1 MFCVVALSSGG
12 VLELPWML
20 LDPRRP
26 LSSTPE
32 LREEPVIPYMPE
44 LPTLPEAIIN
54 YNQTMFRVR
63 GIHTSPSGL
72 ESTCLV
78 FVYGLGQYTTYKCC
92 LTKLLL
98 CVMLGCMHLFAEN
111 FLRKIIVQVPHL
123 SLYTR
128 RGVIPPLSQT
138 AHR

>member
-1 MFCVVALSSGG
+1 MIWSLYINGIISWPNKLFNSFISQTEQTYNFRLHCLLMFCVVALSSGG

-78 FVYGLGQYTTYKCC
+78 FVYGLGQ
-92 LTKLLL
+92 
-98 CVMLGCMHLFAEN
+98 
-111 FLRKIIVQVPHL
+111 
-123 SLYTR
+123 
-128 RGVIPPLSQT
+128 
-138 AHR
+138 

>member
-1 MFCVVALSSGG
+1 MCFITNLNYIVVMRGGKGACLLMFCVVALSSGG

-98 CVMLGCMHLFAEN
+98 CVKWVVCICL
-111 FLRKIIVQVPHL
+111 LRTF
-123 SLYTR
+123 YER
-128 RGVIPPLSQT
+128 
-138 AHR
+138 